1 MPSALGE
8 FVLSGPAENMAI
20 QTEATDGQQTT
31 FKQVT
36 ATESRPDS
44 QQIRAAVQEQ
54 VSDNSSLRTIRD
66 RVLKTLCQQVP
77 GLGVADIH
85 DLRVSLDIDVDAD
98 APVDAQVSSIL

>member
-8 FVLSGPAENMAI
+8 FVLSGPAESMAI

-31 FKQVT
+31 LKQVT
-36 ATESRPDS
+36 APESRPDS
-44 QQIRAAVQEQ
+44 QQIQAAVQEE

-77 GLGVADIH
+77 SLSVADIH

-98 APVDAQVSSIL
+98 APVDAQITAVL